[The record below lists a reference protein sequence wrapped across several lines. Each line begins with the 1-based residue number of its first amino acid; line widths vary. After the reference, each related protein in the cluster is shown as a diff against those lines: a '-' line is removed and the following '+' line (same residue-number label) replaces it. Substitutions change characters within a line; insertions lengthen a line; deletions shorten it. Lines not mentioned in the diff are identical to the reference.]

1 MDHQL
6 FHTRSYDNFKIDFNS
21 STGIGITMME
31 LYSAMVIKI
40 ELYIKIDIAIF

>member
-6 FHTRSYDNFKIDFNS
+6 FHTGSYDNLKIDFNWH
-21 STGIGITMME
+21 TVME
-31 LYSAMVIKI
+31 LYSAMFIKI